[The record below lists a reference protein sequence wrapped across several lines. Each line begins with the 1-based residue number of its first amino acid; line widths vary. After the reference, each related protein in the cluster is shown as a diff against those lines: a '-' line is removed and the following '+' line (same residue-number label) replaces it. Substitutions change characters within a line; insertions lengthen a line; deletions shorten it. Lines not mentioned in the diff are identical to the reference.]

1 MGDVVQEY
9 VDKEEKEV
17 ISEFVKYQ
25 LEKIQVFLRVIKK
38 ILFWVK
44 NFELKD
50 C

>member
-25 LEKIQVFLRVIKK
+25 LEKIQVFLRVIK
-38 ILFWVK
+38 IIFFWVK
-44 NFELKD
+44 NFEFKD
-50 C
+50 W